1 MIQNNNNNNVFECEK
16 SKHIKKIIGYCTI
29 CFQVT
34 CLSCLTTKTHQ
45 NHKVIDFDE
54 VGTIY
59 KNEHI
64 NRFNEQKEN
73 YKVMSKQIKDYF
85 TSLHNELHINEVS
98 VTRELDSLFN
108 EKEDI
113 YNINM
118 LSFQEFE
125 NELKSSKPDI
135 KEKGLT
141 SPDIYSL
148 NLKLTDNILDKHLN
162 YLTNKIQKLNYFND
176 KNTIRSLSPNLVISN
191 HKKTVTFKPDQKK
204 DFNVSFTERSYDSG
218 IHCLRLRIDKINQN
232 SHWIF
237 LGVTNKLNSVAPT
250 RSSASYNYCTGI
262 SSWVDSLDS
271 SNPATGNLKAD
282 WVDGDIFSLI
292 LNCDEGT
299 LKILKESTG
308 EFELRT
314 NVEKNTT
321 THFVVE
327 LLNPNNAV
335 TILN

>member
-1 MIQNNNNNNVFECEK
+1 M
-16 SKHIKKIIGYCTI
+16 
-29 CFQVT
+29 
-34 CLSCLTTKTHQ
+34 
-45 NHKVIDFDE
+45 
-54 VGTIY
+54 
-59 KNEHI
+59 
-64 NRFNEQKEN
+64 R
-73 YKVMSKQIKDYF
+73 KQIKDYF

-135 KEKGLT
+135 KEKELT

-148 NLKLTDNILDKHLN
+148 NLKLKNNILDKHLN
-162 YLTNKIQKLNYFND
+162 YLTNKIQKLNYYDYEEKTF
-176 KNTIRSLSPNLVISN
+176 RSLSQNLVISN
-191 HKKTVTFKPDQKK
+191 HKKTVTFKPDQKN
-204 DFNVSFTERSYDSG
+204 DRSVSVTEQSYDSG
-218 IHCLRLRIDKINQN
+218 IHCLRLRIDKINQK
-232 SHWIF
+232 SQWIF
-237 LGVTNKLNSVAPT
+237 LGVTNKLNSVVPT
-250 RSSASYNYCTGI
+250 RLSATYNNCTGI
-262 SSWVDSLDS
+262 SSCAQSLDYS
-271 SNPATGNLKAD
+271 YPETGNLKRD

-299 LKILKESTG
+299 LKILKERTG

-321 THFVVE
+321 THFIVD
-327 LLNPNNAV
+327 LYHPNNAV

>member
-1 MIQNNNNNNVFECEK
+1 MIQNNNNVFKCEK
-16 SKHIKKIIGYCTI
+16 SKHFKKITGYCTT
-29 CFQVT
+29 CSKVT
-34 CLSCLTTKTHQ
+34 CNSCITETHQ
-45 NHKVIDFDE
+45 KHKVIDLDE
-54 VGTIY
+54 VGAIY

-73 YKVMSKQIKDYF
+73 YKVMRKQIKDYF

-98 VTRELDSLFN
+98 VTKELDSHFN

-125 NELKSSKPDI
+125 NELKSSKQDI
-135 KEKGLT
+135 KEKELT

-148 NLKLTDNILDKHLN
+148 NLKLQNSALDKYLN
-162 YLTNKIQKLNYFND
+162 YLTKKILKLTYDYQEMTF
-176 KNTIRSLSPNLVISN
+176 KSLSSKLVISK
-191 HKKTVTFKPDQKK
+191 HKKTVTFKPDLNY
-204 DFNVSFTERSYDSG
+204 DHNVSFTEQSYDSG

-232 SHWIF
+232 IHWIF

-250 RSSASYNYCTGI
+250 RSSGTYNNCTGI
-262 SSWVDSLDS
+262 SSWANSLDS

-292 LNCDEGT
+292 INCDEGT
-299 LKILKESTG
+299 LKILKERTG

-321 THFVVE
+321 THFIVE
-327 LLNPNNAV
+327 LYHPNNAV